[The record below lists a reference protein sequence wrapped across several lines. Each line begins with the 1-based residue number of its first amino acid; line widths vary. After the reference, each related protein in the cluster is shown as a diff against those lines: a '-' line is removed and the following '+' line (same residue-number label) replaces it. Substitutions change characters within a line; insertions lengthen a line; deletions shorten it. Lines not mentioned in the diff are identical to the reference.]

1 MNTPLQDANIAFRA
15 FLDTLNAA
23 QRQAVEQVEGPVLV
37 LAGPGTGKTHVLSAR
52 VGKILLDTDAR
63 PQNILCLTFSDAGA
77 QAMRK
82 RLQVRIGTE
91 AQRVPVFTFHAFC
104 NRVIQDNPEYFGRRN
119 VTPVSDLD
127 RIGIIRKLIEQL
139 PPNHPLRE
147 GRRDAFVFE
156 KAIHHLFQTMKK
168 ESWTPG
174 HVLKNTEA
182 YLRDLPLNP
191 DFLYKKTTR
200 FGKAGTPKLA
210 RIEKEKEKM
219 QRLSAAADLYPK
231 YLGAMENAGFYD
243 YEDML
248 LWVIRAFEKNEAL
261 LRDYQERYQYLLVDE
276 FQDTNGAQYQLLR
289 QLLDFWD
296 TPNVFIVGDDDQSI
310 YEFQGARLENLLNFY
325 ALYREG
331 LTTIVLEENY
341 RSTQPILDLS
351 GRVIENN
358 QLRLIGRLDT
368 PLHKHLRANTREAA
382 DFPKIQVFENRL
394 HELSALIQ
402 GIETRLAAGIPP
414 EEIAVLYAQHKQAE
428 RLMQVL
434 EQKGIAYQ
442 TRRPVNL
449 LDQGLVR
456 QIRELLEYL
465 HEASQRPFGG
475 EHRLFRILHAAFFR
489 IDPLLLAQAAL
500 QQREENDTPGA
511 WRVRLAEALRENG
524 LPESITRGIA
534 RDWIEAAHNL
544 APVRL
549 LPYLFT
555 HTGLLPWALEQPDKA
570 WYLQVLYT
578 FQEFVQSESLR
589 NPRFTLAELLDM
601 LNRLDANRLP
611 MPLRQAVETGKGIQL
626 LTAHGAK
633 GLEFDSVFIF
643 DTVETYWENN
653 KGDQRG
659 RFAFPDTLTHSGE
672 ADREEA
678 RRRLFYVALTR
689 AKRHLW
695 ISHALQDE
703 QGKSLQGS
711 LFLAETGL
719 ESVAPAP
726 DMETLLGTQI
736 SMLGMPDAPVLVLP
750 ESAVL
755 DAVLADMSLSVTAL
769 NRYLRC
775 PLAFYYENVLSVPMP
790 SSEASVFGQAMH
802 AAMQQVFLSM
812 KADPKSQFPG
822 AEALQQYFETEME
835 KQRAHFGAT
844 AFEQRLNYGKE
855 HLRRIYVEQAAHWRR
870 RVVLERRIDRV
881 TLDGVPLNGVLDKI
895 EWLENGMLRIVDYKT
910 GKFDNK
916 KHAAPTAENPQG
928 GEYWRQMAFYT
939 LLLQNARIYSENVGK
954 TAISWLEP
962 DDKGNYRTIEIGFE
976 APELETMRAVIVETW
991 EKIQSRQFNAGC
1003 GKPDC
1008 PWCRLHCE
1016 RNPRFLNLEESPE
1029 VMLDDE

>member
-1 MNTPLQDANIAFRA
+1 MNTPLQDTNAAFRA

-63 PQNILCLTFSDAGA
+63 TQNILCLTFSDAGA

-82 RLQVRIGTE
+82 RLQSRIGAE
-91 AQRVPVFTFHAFC
+91 AQRVPVFTFHAYC

-119 VTPVSDLD
+119 LEPVSDLD
-127 RIGIIRKLIEQL
+127 RIAIIRKLIEQL
-139 PPNHPLRE
+139 PPEHPLRE
-147 GRRDAFVFE
+147 GRRRAFTFE
-156 KAIHHLFQTMKK
+156 KPIHHLFQTMKK
-168 ESWTPG
+168 EGWTPG
-174 HVLKNTEA
+174 QVLKNTDA
-182 YLRDLPLNP
+182 YLRSLPLNP
-191 DFLYKKTTR
+191 DFVYKKTTR
-200 FGKAGTPKLA
+200 HGKAGEPKQA
-210 RIEKEKEKM
+210 QIEKEKEKM

-231 YLGAMENAGFYD
+231 YLASMENAGFYD

-276 FQDTNGAQYQLLR
+276 FQDTNGAQYQLLNL
-289 QLLDFWD
+289 LLDFWD

-325 ALYREG
+325 ARYREG

-358 QLRLIGRLDT
+358 TLRLIGRLDT
-368 PLHKHLRANTREAA
+368 PLHKNLRAHSTEPAA
-382 DFPKIQVFENRL
+382 FPKIQVFENRL
-394 HELSALIQ
+394 HELSALLQ
-402 GIETRLAAGIPP
+402 GIEARLAAGVPP

-428 RLMQVL
+428 RLMQLL

-449 LDQGLVR
+449 LDQGLIR
-456 QIRELLEYL
+456 QFRDLLQYL
-465 HEASQRPFGG
+465 YEETQRPFSG
-475 EHRLFRILHAAFFR
+475 EHRLFGLLHAAFFR
-489 IDPLLLAQAAL
+489 IDPLLLAQTAL
-500 QQREENDTPGA
+500 QQRDRNEQPGA
-511 WRVRLAEALRENG
+511 WRIQLAETLRQNGMPEAIANG
-524 LPESITRGIA
+524 LA
-534 RDWIEAAHNL
+534 RDWVEAAHNL

-549 LPYLFT
+549 MPYLFT

-570 WYLQVLYT
+570 WYLQALHT
-578 FQEFVQSESLR
+578 FQEFVQAESLR
-589 NPRFTLAELLDM
+589 NPRFSLAELLDM
-601 LNRLDANRLP
+601 LNRLDENRLP
-611 MPLRQAVETGKGIQL
+611 LSLRQPVETGKGIQL

-643 DTVETYWENN
+643 DTVESAWENN

-659 RFAFPDTLTHSGE
+659 RFAFPSTLTHSGE
-672 ADREEA
+672 VDREEA

-695 ISHALQDE
+695 IAHALQDE
-703 QGKSLQGS
+703 QGKALQGS
-711 LFLAETGL
+711 LFLSETGL
-719 ESVAPAP
+719 E
-726 DMETLLGTQI
+726 MEHVKPTIDALLDTQL
-736 SMLGMPDAPVLVLP
+736 SLLLTPPVPVLALP
-750 ESAVL
+750 EGAVL
-755 DAVLADMSLSVTAL
+755 DAVLSDMSLSVTAL

-790 SSEASVFGQAMH
+790 SGDSSMFGQAMH

-822 AEALQQYFETEME
+822 AEALQQYFEAEME

-844 AFEQRLNYGKE
+844 AFEQRLRYGKE

-881 TLDGVPLNGVLDKI
+881 TLDNVPINGVLDKI
-895 EWLENGMLRIVDYKT
+895 EWLENGTLRIVDYKT
-910 GKFDNK
+910 GRFEQK
-916 KHAAPTAENPQG
+916 KHAAPTAENPHG

-939 LLLQNARIYSENVGK
+939 LLLQNARIYSENVEK
-954 TAISWLEP
+954 TAVSWLEP
-962 DDKGNYRTIEIGFE
+962 DDKGNYRTVEISFDAG
-976 APELETMRAVIVETW
+976 ELETMRTLIRDTW
-991 EKIQSRQFNAGC
+991 DKIQSRQFNTGC
-1003 GKPDC
+1003 GKTDC
-1008 PWCRLHCE
+1008 PWCRLHRE
-1016 RNPRFLNLEESPE
+1016 RNSRFLSLEESPE
-1029 VMLDDE
+1029 LQLDEY